1 MTIDNGEPLFA
12 GVIVDDD
19 DDDDEVVLGVVD
31 DDDVDGG
38 VEGWTMPTRL
48 GAN

>member
-12 GVIVDDD
+12 GVIVDDV
-19 DDDDEVVLGVVD
+19 DEVVLGVVD

-38 VEGWTMPTRL
+38 VEGLTMPTRL

>member
-12 GVIVDDD
+12 GVIV

-38 VEGWTMPTRL
+38 VEGLTMPTRL